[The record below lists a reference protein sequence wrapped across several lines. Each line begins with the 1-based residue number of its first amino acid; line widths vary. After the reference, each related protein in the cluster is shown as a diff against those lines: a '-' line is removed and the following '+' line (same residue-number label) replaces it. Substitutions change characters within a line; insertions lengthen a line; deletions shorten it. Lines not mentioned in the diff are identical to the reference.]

1 MTIIGLLLIGVP
13 FIGLC
18 AVILVM
24 GFADIWSER
33 GNRTP
38 RETAAHTLERNG
50 DPVEKVARNERAT
63 GSAEQGWKRF
73 IRTSWRWSDLPWCWW
88 ASARG
93 DSASNWAETQPV
105 LRIPAAM
112 PLIVSKMA
120 YSNFS
125 RSVVDKS
132 LWRLRASNSTCR

>member
-50 DPVEKVARNERAT
+50 DPVEKEARNERAT
-63 GSAEQGWKRF
+63 GNKAKLFQWKLAVGWVG
-73 IRTSWRWSDLPWCWW
+73 RTNGSDQRQYGNPYSWF
-88 ASARG
+88 AQ
-93 DSASNWAETQPV
+93 E
-105 LRIPAAM
+105 LR
-112 PLIVSKMA
+112 
-120 YSNFS
+120 
-125 RSVVDKS
+125 
-132 LWRLRASNSTCR
+132 